1 MPGCESQE
9 KEGVQPIMYAIMV
22 RMKELLGVDPPFRT
36 SRHVI
41 REQKTG
47 KVENCPESIIDFV
60 ASTMEKY
67 LLTLIPGMLGIPIEV
82 KPITHKNTNADQL
95 LLESRNQVIGH
106 LAKQAMFSLN
116 YGGIGEDSTVF
127 GIELT
132 MGSVT
137 MISLELSNIGTAD
150 VKLTSQRSQQMTL
163 FDKATRLHLF
173 TSMATVVGNLSKK
186 QIRKVHLL
194 AFISY

>member
-22 RMKELLGVDPPFRT
+22 RMTELLGVDPPFRT

-116 YGGIGEDSTVF
+116 YRGIGEDSTAF